1 MVMYVLVAWAVLN
14 GQVFA
19 DSALYKSKENC
30 EASKAQFFQT
40 IKENPKVTQ
49 ADAVCINVM
58 EKRI

>member
-1 MVMYVLVAWAVLN
+1 MVMYVLVAWAVLS
-14 GQVFA
+14 GQIHA

-30 EASKAQFFQT
+30 EASKAAFMAHA
-40 IKENPKVTQ
+40 KENNLK